1 MFLALSGL
9 ARSGKQRKSRSC
21 PFSGSINAADG
32 SVGVPC
38 QTEMAL
44 RVDDQ
49 WLPVNTFPASTSGRF
64 TRSLDA
70 VTSGP
75 TGNAIRFVVKYKG
88 YAGGEP

>member
-1 MFLALSGL
+1 MREAAMSLCVVLALSGF
-9 ARSGKQRKSRSC
+9 ARSGKQQESRSC
-21 PFSGSINAADG
+21 PFSGSIDAADG

-44 RVDDQ
+44 RVGDQ
-49 WLPVNTFPASTSGRF
+49 WLG
-64 TRSLDA
+64 A

-75 TGNAIRFVVKYKG
+75 TGNAICFVVKCKG